1 MFPSATE
8 SRGIFVLRKT
18 PQGVGDALPLRALE
32 AHELEE
38 LEDILAGA
46 LVDDLP
52 IGEEDDVVEEV
63 VRLRRR
69 LEEGQCFPNSHLP
82 DVEIILTDEEDDE
95 DGEQE
100 QEETLMS
107 EPSFPPLEQGLP
119 LLVGSFSK
127 AAHFSAS
134 SSSSS
139 LDDLE
144 NTSSESLQL
153 FRLRLPTLYMLPVS
167 ISAEQKMEERASEAA
182 AAAAVVPE
190 PSASP
195 CWFDGENAAWFN
207 VKEANTSRITTGGF
221 RRVPFW

>member
-82 DVEIILTDEEDDE
+82 DVEIILTD
-95 DGEQE
+95 
-100 QEETLMS
+100 
-107 EPSFPPLEQGLP
+107 PSFPPLEQGLP

-207 VKEANTSRITTGGF
+207 AKEANTSRITTGGF
-221 RRVPFW
+221 HRVPFW